1 FMSIWAV
8 EELGAKTALP
18 FALLVGAVFSALSG
32 FAGGYLSDRIGRPR
46 GILIGNG
53 VMVGDPLLLFVLS
66 DAKWAGLAALAF
78 AGVFGAL
85 GGSVGQAMVADLVA
99 PERRQGA
106 YASVRGAANMGV
118 VVGPPIGGLLLVLGS
133 WSALFPCV
141 AVMSAPAGVVASRS
155 LPHRGDFA
163 PDGPPE
169 HGSLGVILA
178 DRRFL
183 LFLGSAV
190 FAWLTY
196 VAYEVGLPLSLVAGY
211 GYQPAA
217 WGFLVWVN
225 PLLVALFQV
234 RLTRV
239 TAPLPPAPK
248 LVVALLVMGL
258 PFLLLV
264 WTHSL
269 AAILFVIVVF
279 VVGEML
285 WVPTSQAVVAE
296 LAPSDIRGAYMG
308 AFGSAPAIGFALAPM
323 IGLQM
328 RNSFGDEETWAM
340 FAAIGVVAAAFGGL
354 ALAGLDRTARREG
367 SAVLEAGGPKSGR
380 RSFARTR
387 RVRRPHASAASSAIS
402 KRICAR
408 ARCARSRCRSACGTS
423 VPPPTAISRR
433 SAGLCRTWRGC
444 GGSRR

>member
-1 FMSIWAV
+1 MRAVRHVMRLVWGDDLDPALRPVLGVTLIGSAAGSAMWTFMSIWAV
-8 EELGAKTALP
+8 EELGAKAALP

-32 FAGGYLSDRIGRPR
+32 FAGGYLSDRIGRR
-46 GILIGNG
+46 RVILIGNG
-53 VMVGDPLLLFVLS
+53 VMVGYPLLLFALS
-66 DAKWAGLAALAF
+66 DAKWAGLTALAF

-99 PERRQGA
+99 PERRQAA
-106 YASVRGAANMGV
+106 YASVRVAANMGV
-118 VVGPPIGGLLLVLGS
+118 VVGPPVGGLLLVLGS
-133 WSALFPCV
+133 WPALFPCV
-141 AVMSAPAGVVASRS
+141 AVMSATAWVVAYLY
-155 LPHRGDFA
+155 LPHRGEFA

-169 HGSLGVILA
+169 HGSLGVILR

-196 VAYEVGLPLSLVAGY
+196 VAYEIVLPVSLVDGY

-234 RLTRV
+234 RLTRL
-239 TAPLPPAPK
+239 TTPLPAAPK
-248 LVVALLVMGL
+248 LVLALLVMGL
-258 PFLLLV
+258 PFLLLA

-296 LAPSDIRGAYMG
+296 LAPADIRGAYMG
-308 AFGSAPAIGFALAPM
+308 AFGSTSSVGFALGPFA
-323 IGLQM
+323 GLQL
-328 RNSFGDEETWAM
+328 RGAYGDDAAWYF
-340 FAAIGVVAAAFGGL
+340 FAAVSVAAAT
-354 ALAGLDRTARREG
+354 AGAA
-367 SAVLEAGGPKSGR
+367 AVKGAAGR
-380 RSFARTR
+380 RVSPA
-387 RVRRPHASAASSAIS
+387 P
-402 KRICAR
+402 
-408 ARCARSRCRSACGTS
+408 
-423 VPPPTAISRR
+423 
-433 SAGLCRTWRGC
+433 AG
-444 GGSRR
+444 S